1 VLFLPQALFSNTTKQ
16 NAQDKEN
23 KIDPISICLLAAGLV
38 KQIQAGC
45 ELYKQAKE
53 SFVEIKATVDE
64 VAGVYKEV
72 TGFWSNFSNFFKP
85 KTKQVTPKPVAKS
98 KKSVYKS
105 VDETQV
111 KVDIVKNLTE
121 FFRLQ
126 EQLAAHIREEEEK
139 SLTVYDPDQNHMEAA
154 LKRVMAQ
161 QEMDALVVQIREC
174 MVYQSPPEMGALYS
188 EVFSMKD
195 KIEEE
200 QTQARL
206 SQEAK
211 KRRELWLRKEE
222 ERNFQLKLGYLAV
235 TFIFLLYLWMWL
247 LFVSQWRKT

>member
-1 VLFLPQALFSNTTKQ
+1 M
-16 NAQDKEN
+16 E
-23 KIDPISICLLAAGLV
+23 V
-38 KQIQAGC
+38 K
-45 ELYKQAKE
+45 
-53 SFVEIKATVDE
+53 STVDE
-64 VAGVYKEV
+64 AVGVYREV
-72 TGFWSNFSNFFKP
+72 TGFWNNFSNFFKP
-85 KTKQVTPKPVAKS
+85 KAKQSTPKPVAK
-98 KKSVYKS
+98 KKEKFVA

-195 KIEEE
+195 KIDEE

-206 SQEAK
+206 KQEAT
-211 KRRELWLRKEE
+211 KRQEAWLRKEE
-222 ERNFQLKLGYLAV
+222 ERNLQAKLAAV
-235 TFIFLLYLWMWL
+235 VATFIFLLYLWMWFV
-247 LFVSQWRKT
+247 FVSHWGKK

>member
-1 VLFLPQALFSNTTKQ
+1 VAIG
-16 NAQDKEN
+16 KE
-23 KIDPISICLLAAGLV
+23 LG
-38 KQIQAGC
+38 
-45 ELYKQAKE
+45 
-53 SFVEIKATVDE
+53 
-64 VAGVYKEV
+64 
-72 TGFWSNFSNFFKP
+72 GFWSQLRKFFGAKP
-85 KTKQVTPKPVAKS
+85 KPQVAKPVAKS
-98 KKSVYKS
+98 KKSAYVS

-111 KVDIVKNLTE
+111 KIDIVKHLTE
-121 FFRLQ
+121 FFKLQ
-126 EQLAAHIREEEEK
+126 EQLATHIREEEEK

-206 SQEAK
+206 RQEAI
-211 KRRELWLRKEE
+211 KRQERWLRKEE
-222 ERNFQLKLGYLAV
+222 ERNLQAKLGAV
-235 TFIFLLYLWMWL
+235 VATSIFLLYLWLWL
-247 LFVSQWRKT
+247 LFVSHWGKK